1 MTEDL
6 REMYG
11 YSCTHL
17 ELVRYI
23 FLRVKNISIKNCAEK
38 WTPFNLVTWLN
49 QRTYTHQTCHAV
61 QIF

>member
-38 WTPFNLVTWLN
+38 WTPFNLVTWL
-49 QRTYTHQTCHAV
+49 
-61 QIF
+61 